1 MRKAKKWSFV
11 IGNKKA
17 GISKVSC
24 IYNGVS
30 IYQTG
35 LYLFPFSIEL
45 TLSSRESL
53 QVRIRIW
60 EMCMVAI
67 LEKIKWPEQ

>member
-1 MRKAKKWSFV
+1 VRKAKKGSFV

-24 IYNGVS
+24 IYNGESVW
-30 IYQTG
+30 QTG
-35 LYLFPFSIEL
+35 FYLFPFSVEL

-67 LEKIKWPEQ
+67 LEKIKWPK